1 MLCYCPQ
8 HLSSTR
14 SQQPGESFCCS
25 LALLLPQC
33 ISTLLCVSS
42 YSFWS
47 TRSRAPTV
55 CLCIGLLCENN
66 LVSHI
71 LLLGLTCHC
80 NVHDGSA
87 DSCAQGTNQCSV
99 GAYACVIEAIQ
110 AGSVIRQRCST
121 VDLDQY
127 ICDPQR
133 FDPKLSNEGL
143 ACCITD
149 NCNTEE
155 FLRMFLPT
163 APPPVPTDPGSS
175 GDDDPELPTNTS
187 SSISQPPTSTPVA
200 PLFTTLPS
208 STTVQ
213 LTVPTTPS
221 ASPVYSPSATTTST
235 GTCCVC
241 VYGSDTALRTTVQ

>member
-33 ISTLLCVSS
+33 ISTLLCASS

-80 NVHDGSA
+80 SSVVAGD
-87 DSCAQGTNQCSV
+87 CPQGQNQCSA
-99 GAYACVIEAIQ
+99 GAFACVIEAV
-110 AGSVIRQRCST
+110 GDGPVIQRCST
-121 VDLDQY
+121 DDFDQVL
-127 ICDPQR
+127 CDPHG
-133 FDPKLSNEGL
+133 FTSSGSNKGTV
-143 ACCITD
+143 CCITD
-149 NCNTEE
+149 YCNTEE
-155 FLRMFLPT
+155 FLRTVLPT
-163 APPPVPTDPGSS
+163 AAPTTEPPTTTDPGSS

-187 SSISQPPTSTPVA
+187 SSSSQPATSAPVA

-221 ASPVYSPSATTTST
+221 SSPVYTTTTST

-241 VYGSDTALRTTVQ
+241 VYSSDTALRTTVQ